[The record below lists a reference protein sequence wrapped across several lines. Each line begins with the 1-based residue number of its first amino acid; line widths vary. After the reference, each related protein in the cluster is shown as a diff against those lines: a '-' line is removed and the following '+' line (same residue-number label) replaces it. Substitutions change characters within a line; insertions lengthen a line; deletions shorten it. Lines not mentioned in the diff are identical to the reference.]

1 MKKMFKRTTAIA
13 ASALMLT
20 QMVPYNVFAEPAVTG
35 PNSLYIHPYLLDDDG
50 YSDAKTASQTYTPT
64 GTEADE
70 DHANIFGSDTESE
83 DILFTVTEVTSDG
96 RVKSG
101 GVSKPAGQDF
111 TGLPDGYYKIT
122 AANGTTDDDF
132 QGIESFFIALPSG
145 DNRTVHIYPKLTNNH
160 DNGDNNT
167 PDTVI
172 DPEDPS
178 STDKHSIELT
188 KLLSDD
194 AEWDADTMEATFQV
208 YSKDTM
214 GNWVDCGTHDVR
226 SDGKLHIDGLP
237 YGEYYLY
244 ETAAPGGYL
253 KSSEPIKFILDGTT
267 SSKQKADFYNDQILK
282 VAKTIDADGG
292 GHEYNWTITAD
303 LPDKHPENL
312 MSYSVTD
319 TYTNLDSVAISSV
332 KVGSTTLTA
341 GDDYHTTTTDNS
353 ITVVIDNLDALNDEG
368 GSVVIKVTSVIPND
382 YSVDDDGNVTNSSSL
397 SYQYAYDP
405 DDDPD
410 IISGDIPED
419 IPGLPDPNPED
430 PEDPSNPPV
439 ISYPGTTPDP
449 DTIVTVTPGT
459 ITIKNV
465 DFEDEDHELTD
476 GAYFV
481 PGCSNHYDSDEA
493 PYVATVTNMAPGV
506 YEIRQTGTQ
515 AGYKTADPIT
525 IYIDANGQAYLGE
538 SDDPANALDGNVVT
552 FKNMKDASGFQLPF
566 TGTTATIV
574 FTVTGIAIMAG
585 AAFFIIILFKKR
597 DEEEEEQKNA

>member
-20 QMVPYNVFAEPAVTG
+20 QMVPYNVFADPVT
-35 PNSLYIHPYLLDDDG
+35 NSLVIHPYLLNDEDYDT
-50 YSDAKTASQTYTPT
+50 AKNADYDPT
-64 GTEADE
+64 GIPENDLG
-70 DHANIFGSDTESE
+70 HANIYDSAPAEA
-83 DILFTVTEVTSDG
+83 DIEFTVTEVTSTG
-96 RVKSG
+96 QVKDG
-101 GVSKPAGQDF
+101 GVTRDAAKTF
-111 TGLPDGYYKIT
+111 ENLPDGYYKIT
-122 AANGTTDDDF
+122 AANNTTDEAF

-145 DNRTVHIYPKLTNNH
+145 ENRTVHIYPKLTNNH
-160 DNGDNNT
+160 DNDDNNT

-172 DPEDPS
+172 DPEDPT
-178 STDKHSIELT
+178 STDKHSIQLT

-214 GNWVDCGTHDVR
+214 GNWIDCGEYPV
-226 SDGKLHIDGLP
+226 DGNGKINIDGLP

-244 ETAAPGGYL
+244 ETAAPTGYL
-253 KSSEPIKFILDGTT
+253 KNSKPIKFVLDGTT
-267 SSKQKADFYNDQILK
+267 DSIQKVDFTNDQILK
-282 VAKTIDADGG
+282 VAKVIDADGG

-303 LPDKHPENL
+303 LPDENPENL

-319 TYTNLDSVAISSV
+319 TYTNLTNVAIESV
-332 KVGSTTLTA
+332 KVGSTELTFA
-341 GDDYHTTTTDNS
+341 ANGSADYHTTTTDNS
-353 ITVVIDNLDALNDEG
+353 ITVVIDDLDALNVEG
-368 GSVVIKVTSVIPND
+368 GSVVIKVTSDIPND
-382 YSVDDDGNVTNSSSL
+382 FSVDEDENVTNSSSL

-405 DDDPD
+405 TTDPD

-430 PEDPSNPPV
+430 PEDPDNPPV

-449 DTIVTVTPGT
+449 DTIVTVIPGT

-481 PGCSNHYDSDEA
+481 PGCSEHYDSDEE

-515 AGYKTADPIT
+515 EGYKTADPIT
-525 IYIDANGQAYLGE
+525 IYIDANGQAYLGD
-538 SDDPANALDGNVVT
+538 SAVPANALDGNVVT
-552 FKNMKDASGFQLPF
+552 FVNMKDASGFQLPF